1 MVMLEKLIGAVKNDA
16 DIFMCPIE
24 NYEEAKKVAEEKD
37 YDITIIAVHTFQ
49 EAIEKLEEL

>member
-1 MVMLEKLIGAVKNDA
+1 
-16 DIFMCPIE
+16 MCPIE